1 VGGSIY
7 KQFMKYYQRLYITR
21 VYKDFEGDAFFPE
34 ITDEWKMVWNE
45 KKKGDEFDYEY
56 QIYNKKDDI

>member
-1 VGGSIY
+1 
-7 KQFMKYYQRLYITR
+7 MKYYQRLYITR